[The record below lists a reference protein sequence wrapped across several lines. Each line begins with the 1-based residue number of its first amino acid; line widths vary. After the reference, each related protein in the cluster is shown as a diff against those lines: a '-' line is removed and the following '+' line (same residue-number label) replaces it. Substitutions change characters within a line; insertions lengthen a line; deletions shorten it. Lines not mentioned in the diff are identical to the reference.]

1 MEKRMQ
7 TNTIEVDSA
16 CCSQDVL
23 TPQEQYFSENFEDD
37 QVSFAVIDK
46 GKEKMFRLID
56 ELMAKP
62 RLSMIRAKLL
72 TDSFKET
79 EGEPVILRYAKAM
92 MHIAQNIPISI
103 FEEDVIVGRVDH
115 RHSRSGLFYPELHG
129 SFVKKLQG
137 FSKDSPAGFYIE
149 PEDEEYLDE
158 ISEYW
163 KGNTLL
169 EGVLD
174 SLPPET
180 RNILWDPV
188 KKNVSRF
195 IITSTILDRSGLQWS
210 IDYQKVITKGFASI
224 RAEVAEKRSSISDS
238 NSDVSS
244 YLESI
249 ILICDAICLFSSR
262 YSELAAN
269 MAETEVDLDRANE
282 LRLISQICAQVP
294 QKPAGTFREALQ
306 AMWIV
311 QVFSRL
317 EEKIGSLLGC
327 GRIDQYLYPYYKKD
341 LAEGRIT
348 KEEAKF
354 YFQNIWINMAYF
366 SEIFPNPDMSAF
378 WEGYAHFEV
387 VTIGGKTKKGDDAT
401 NSLSYLILES
411 KKGIPINY
419 PEIAIRVHSR
429 SPGKFLYAAC
439 ELSKE
444 GGGYPKF
451 FNDEEII
458 PLYLAKGATIEEAND
473 YCQNGCTEPRLI
485 NKETYLNGG
494 TWINLGA
501 SMEMTLNDGKIRS
514 FNDEQIGPQTGD
526 PRNFSSFEQV
536 QKAFKTQQEFLLKQA
551 TIAQGVADKIKPKYI
566 ASPLFSCLHDLCM
579 ADCKDI
585 HRNDIKGSLDLVPV
599 DAVGF
604 GTTSDSLTAIKK
616 LVFEDK
622 VLTMSELVDAL
633 SNNFEGKE
641 DIRQLCLNAP
651 KYGNSDEYADSMAR
665 WVDEVSTKYLTNN
678 PREIGTYDLRY
689 VPITSHIVSGKVISA
704 TANGRKAGAYLS
716 EGATASHGCDVS
728 GPTAL
733 LISIANAKCTH
744 LKTRAAKLLNLKFS
758 PMSVAG
764 HEGTKKFVAFIRT
777 WINLKLWHIQFNIL
791 NKKTLIVAQKNPA
804 KYRNLIV
811 RVAGY
816 SAYFNELSL
825 QLQNEIIERTELNL

>member
-1 MEKRMQ
+1 MQ
-7 TNTIEVDSA
+7 TKSIEVIDP
-16 CCSQDVL
+16 CCGQDFL
-23 TPQEQYFSENFEDD
+23 TPQEQYFSERFEND
-37 QVSFAVIDK
+37 QVSFAVTDK
-46 GKEKMFRLID
+46 GKEKMFRLLD
-56 ELMAKP
+56 KLMAKP
-62 RLSMIRAKLL
+62 RLSMTRAKLL

-92 MHIAQNIPISI
+92 MHIAKNLPISI

-115 RHSRSGLFYPELHG
+115 RPSRSGLFYPELHG

-137 FSKDSPAGFYIE
+137 FSKYSTAGFYIE
-149 PEDEEYLDE
+149 REDEKYLDE
-158 ISEYW
+158 ISDYW
-163 KGNTLL
+163 NGKTLQD
-169 EGVLD
+169 GVLD
-174 SLPPET
+174 ALPPET

-188 KKNVSRF
+188 KKSVSRF

-210 IDYQKVITKGFASI
+210 LDYQKIITKGFGAI
-224 RAEVAEKRSSISDS
+224 RAEVEEKLSSTPDT
-238 NSDVSS
+238 NSEVRS
-244 YLESI
+244 YLKAMV
-249 ILICDAICLFSSR
+249 LVCDSICLFSNR

-269 MAETEVDLDRANE
+269 MAETETNPDRANE
-282 LRLISQICAQVP
+282 LRLISQICSQVP
-294 QKPAGTFREALQ
+294 KKPAGTFREALQ
-306 AMWIV
+306 AMWMAQI
-311 QVFSRL
+311 FSRL
-317 EEKIGSLLGC
+317 EEKIGGLLGC
-327 GRIDQYLYPYYKKD
+327 GRIDQYLYPYYEKD

-348 KEEAKF
+348 EEEAKF

-387 VTIGGKTKKGDDAT
+387 VTIGGKTKKGEDAT

-429 SPGKFLYAAC
+429 SPERFLYAAC

-458 PLYLAKGATIEEAND
+458 PLYLAKGASIEEANN

-485 NKETYLNGG
+485 NRETYINGG
-494 TWINLGA
+494 TWINMGA
-501 SMEMTLNDGKIRS
+501 SLEMTLNNGKIRS
-514 FNDEQIGPQTGD
+514 FNNEQIGPKTRD
-526 PRNFSSFEQV
+526 PGEFSSFEQV
-536 QKAFKTQQEFLLKQA
+536 KEAFKTQQEFLIKHA
-551 TIAQGVADKIKPKYI
+551 TIAQGVADKIKPHYI

-604 GTTSDSLTAIKK
+604 GTVSDSLTAIKK
-616 LVFEDK
+616 LVFEDS
-622 VLTMSELVDAL
+622 VLTMSELVNAL
-633 SNNFEGKE
+633 SFNFEGKE
-641 DIRQLCLNAP
+641 DIRQFCLNAP
-651 KYGNSDEYADSMAR
+651 KYGNSDDYADSIAR
-665 WVDEVSTKYLTNN
+665 WVDEVSTEYLTNN
-678 PREIGTYDLRY
+678 PREMGTYDLRY

-704 TANGRKAGAYLS
+704 TPNGRKAGEYLS
-716 EGATASHGCDVS
+716 EGTTASHGCDVS

-733 LISIANAKCTH
+733 LTSVADAKCTH
-744 LKTRAAKLLNLKFS
+744 LKTRSARLLNLKFN
-758 PMSVAG
+758 PMSVSG

-777 WINLKLWHIQFNIL
+777 WLNLKLWHIQFNIL
-791 NKKTLIVAQKNPA
+791 NKKTLIAAQKDPE

-816 SAYFNELSL
+816 SAYFSELSP
-825 QLQNEIIERTELNL
+825 QLQHEIIERTELIL